1 VTSSKPSASKIGVTS
16 LIVISLLQF
25 GQMSTVGTTEHASL
39 VLMTF
44 PFARQNVGAAKRL
57 TLEWVPANL
66 KSKSWKLA
74 GLFCDSDSI
83 AKIVRLLSAR
93 VEENECCRS
102 LRSYPLQML
111 AFRSRQPRPG
121 RLPRCLK
128 GVRPRS
134 PPSAHEH
141 RRFTQ
146 KGVVVDL
153 LDEEI
158 RYIGAR
164 DESACPLT

>member
-25 GQMSTVGTTEHASL
+25 GQISIVGTTEHASF

-74 GLFCDSDSI
+74 GSLCDSGSI
-83 AKIVRLLSAR
+83 ANIVRLLSAR
-93 VEENECCRS
+93 VEE
-102 LRSYPLQML
+102 
-111 AFRSRQPRPG
+111 
-121 RLPRCLK
+121 K
-128 GVRPRS
+128 
-134 PPSAHEH
+134 
-141 RRFTQ
+141 
-146 KGVVVDL
+146 
-153 LDEEI
+153 
-158 RYIGAR
+158 
-164 DESACPLT
+164 

>member
-25 GQMSTVGTTEHASL
+25 GQISIVGTTEHASF

-74 GLFCDSDSI
+74 GSLCDSG
-83 AKIVRLLSAR
+83 LSRTLCAYGPQ
-93 VEENECCRS
+93 ESKKNECR
-102 LRSYPLQML
+102 
-111 AFRSRQPRPG
+111 
-121 RLPRCLK
+121 
-128 GVRPRS
+128 RS
-134 PPSAHEH
+134 P
-141 RRFTQ
+141 R
-146 KGVVVDL
+146 
-153 LDEEI
+153 
-158 RYIGAR
+158 
-164 DESACPLT
+164 